1 MAETELGEFSMK
13 KWMTL
18 LFASV
23 IALALSMPAWSQAP
37 NANKQATTATAK
49 KDDKDTKDT
58 KDTKKADSK
67 KKSKKK
73 SAKKANDDKSDA
85 KKDASKK

>member
-1 MAETELGEFSMK
+1 MK

-18 LFASV
+18 LFASMF
-23 IALALSMPAWSQAP
+23 ALALSMPAWSQAT
-37 NANKQATTATAK
+37 NSNKQATPAAAK

-58 KDTKKADSK
+58 KKAESK

-73 SAKKANDDKSDA
+73 AAKKADDKSDA